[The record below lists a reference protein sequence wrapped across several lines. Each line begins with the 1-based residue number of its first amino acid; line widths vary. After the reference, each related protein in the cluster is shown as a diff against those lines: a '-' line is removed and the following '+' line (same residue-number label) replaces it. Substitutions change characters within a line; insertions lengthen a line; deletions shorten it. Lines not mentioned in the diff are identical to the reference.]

1 VESAETGS
9 PLGVALAPSLGA
21 AVGEGVAGSGEAV
34 GAAEAVGS
42 GEPVGCA
49 DAEGEGVA
57 TSGGMVGAGVATGL
71 GEELAT
77 VAGVLAGA
85 DAPGST
91 VTQPLTVNMM
101 GIAASASREWRMSLL
116 WANVA
121 TVRSAVACP
130 SLCGSLTGHDRRMT

>member
-21 AVGEGVAGSGEAV
+21 AVVEGVAGSGEAV

-71 GEELAT
+71 GEELAAT
-77 VAGVLAGA
+77 VAVALAGA
-85 DAPGST
+85 DATGST

-101 GIAASASREWRMSLL
+101 GNAASASREWCMSLL
-116 WANVA
+116 WADVA

-130 SLCGSLTGHDRRMT
+130 SL